1 VVELK
6 PSPQNRK
13 HLLATAVFV
22 LAMLAAGLIL
32 NVKAYTFF
40 PEYHKYVHTE
50 LNAEDLGNITYIEKP
65 MFPVLLNTSQLQI
78 GQNWSIICPLEANH
92 SYHAYCYGEWVN
104 NGSTPKTDYDIYVYN
119 PLGEM
124 EGYHTEAAG
133 LPEHLGTTTEE
144 PFFVP
149 KLSGNY
155 TFTITNDPRESQ
167 GDQQATFMMI
177 EDVECN
183 VWHQHYVEGKD
194 NTSMPIL
201 NTSWALEFATESQ
214 HVEVWVR
221 VPETLDMYEAR
232 IYLMADSKSKNQ
244 TVLNGVP
251 LAWEPGLYSERDG
264 VYGGYNLESKEY
276 RGSAYASCEY
286 YGQDMLL
293 NYTSP
298 NSGKGLYHLVFI
310 GEAGSG
316 TIEFLV
322 KTEFGNACLNPLGLP
337 SRVYPENDTEI
348 AYVSNSTDLRNAT
361 LQYSINNWINSTSVN
376 MDILDNRT
384 CMGIVPRQS
393 AGAVVKYRVTANDVL
408 ENVLAANGSYPVKSA
423 LALNMSV
430 VQKTVTIGENLTV
443 RGNVT
448 PARETLLITIYFS
461 SANGSRQV
469 TCYTRSDGTFTATLK
484 PETLGI
490 WQIQA
495 RFDGDSALY
504 ESATSSLTGEV
515 VEPSIFVQYSV
526 YIGGGIGAAV
536 IVGAVVYWKKSKG

>member
-6 PSPQNRK
+6 TSSQNRK

-22 LAMLAAGLIL
+22 LATLAAGLIL

-40 PEYHKYVHTE
+40 PEYQKYVHTE

-155 TFTITNDPRESQ
+155 TFTINNDPRESQ
-167 GDQQATFMMI
+167 GDQQATFMII

-194 NTSMPIL
+194 NTSIPIL
-201 NTSWALEFATESQ
+201 NTSWTFEFATESQ

-232 IYLMADSKSKNQ
+232 SYLMADSKSKNQ
-244 TVLNGVP
+244 TVLNDVP
-251 LAWEPGLYSERDG
+251 LAWEPGLYGERDNI
-264 VYGGYNLESKEY
+264 YGGYNLESREY
-276 RGSAYASCEY
+276 RGSAYTSCEY

-298 NSGKGLYHLVFI
+298 NSGEGLYHLVFI

-322 KTEFGNACLNPLGLP
+322 KTEFGNACLKPLNLP
-337 SRVYPENDTEI
+337 SKVYPENDTEI

-361 LQYSINNWINSTSVN
+361 LQYSINNWTNSTSVN

-393 AGAVVKYRVTANDVL
+393 AGAVVKYKVTANDVL

-423 LALNMSV
+423 LAINMSV

-448 PARETLLITIYFS
+448 PATETLLITIYFS

-515 VEPSIFVQYSV
+515 VEPSIFVQYSM

>member
-1 VVELK
+1 MVDLK
-6 PSPQNRK
+6 PSSQNRK
-13 HLLATAVFV
+13 QLLALTVSV
-22 LAMLAAGLIL
+22 LAILAAGLIL
-32 NVKAYTFF
+32 NAKAYTFL
-40 PEYHKYVHTE
+40 PEYQKYVHTQI
-50 LNAEDLGNITYIEKP
+50 NAEDLGNLTYMEKP

-78 GQNWSIICPLEANH
+78 GQNWSTVCPLRANH
-92 SYHAYCYGEWVN
+92 SYHAYCYGEWVDN
-104 NGSTPKTDYDIYVYN
+104 SSTPKTDYDIYVYN

-155 TFTITNDPRESQ
+155 TFVITNDPRESH
-167 GDQQATFMMI
+167 GDQQATFMII
-177 EDVECN
+177 ENVECN
-183 VWHQHYVEGKD
+183 VWHEHYVEGKD
-194 NTSMPIL
+194 NTSMPTL
-201 NTSWALEFATESQ
+201 NTSWAFEFAAESQ

-232 IYLMADSKSKNQ
+232 IYLMADSKSKNK
-244 TVLNGVP
+244 TILNDVP
-251 LAWEPGLYSERDG
+251 LAWEPGLYGERDD

-286 YGQDMLL
+286 YGQNMFL

-298 NSGKGLYHLVFI
+298 NSGKELYHLVFI

-322 KTEFGNACLNPLGLP
+322 KTEFGNACLKPVGLP
-337 SRVYPENDTEI
+337 SKVYPENETEI

-361 LQYSINNWINSTSVN
+361 LQYSINSWVNSTNVD
-376 MDILDNRT
+376 MEILDNRT
-384 CMGIVPRQS
+384 CRGVVSRQL
-393 AGAVVKYRVTANDVL
+393 AGAVVKYKVTANDVL
-408 ENVLAANGSYPVKSA
+408 ENVLAANGSYPVKGA
-423 LALNMSV
+423 LVLNMSLAHEI
-430 VQKTVTIGENLTV
+430 VTLGENLTV

-448 PARETLLITIYFS
+448 PSTETLLITVYFS
-461 SANGSRQV
+461 SANGTKQV
-469 TCYTRSDGTFTATLK
+469 TCYTRADGTFTASFK
-484 PETLGI
+484 PEILGM
-490 WQIQA
+490 WEIQA
-495 RFDGDSALY
+495 RFDGDSTLY
-504 ESATSSLTGEV
+504 ESATSQLTGEI
-515 VEPSIFVQYSV
+515 VEPSILVQYSL